1 MSSGGYRETALDR
14 AAAAGYAQQG
24 AMAQRIWEDYGRPEA
39 DRWMR
44 AKAQVGA
51 FNPSILSFIQSPRRY
66 QQPAGGL
73 TPAAAPPATQPASSP
88 ATPAS
93 VTPASPAGAPP
104 GAQAPPPVRWDDIK
118 STINT
123 WRLAGVP
130 VSWETPGAMFQSMQ
144 DQAWLNRYG
153 ADLARQLNNNP
164 QVRDFLAQNAP
175 RDVLNY
181 LGIQPQAAPPTVSVP
196 PMNVDLSYWG
206 FGQRLEAPDLNVV
219 NPDWSALPRPLDPNN
234 SLYLHSYQNVLAN
247 VASSALAPSAGHSFN
262 SLTPAGNLWAT
273 TPAGVDDDLA
283 RWGYGQRVAAPD
295 LEVVNPD
302 WGALPRS
309 VDPNNSFWL
318 HSFQTSINNLD
329 SLGSPAGH
337 SFMLQMPAPNLW
349 ATTPAE
355 ASVSPRTAQ
364 RWVDAPDASEAGRA
378 FADALNAANL
388 LRVNEAALAQ
398 KQDAA
403 GALARRGVG
412 ASALG
417 DASDRAVELWANRE
431 AAKLQADTAAQRLA
445 LEQALR
451 NERNQQLQQRFANEL
466 AVMGMEQALREEN
479 DRRLIQKAQLG
490 QQLTAAEN
498 ARLQQIWENEMR
510 RVQARAD
517 LTARENEQKLQT
529 VMTQS
534 ELQQRAFNDFITR
547 INTQRA
553 LAADRN
559 QAALTRAAW
568 DVQQNQRS
576 FENRL
581 AVMDWEQ
588 RLREENDRRL
598 IQKAQLG
605 QQLTAA
611 ENARLRQ
618 IQQDELQRQQALAD
632 LIGKENERNLQTV
645 MTQSDLQQRAFNDFI
660 TKINTQRALAADANQ
675 AALTRAGWEAQQNQQ
690 RQNEL
695 MGLLNYLQAD
705 ATGQLNPWM
714 GVSALGEYARGMA
727 DLAGQ
732 QAARAQAAQ
741 QGALGLW
748 GTTFQALGSLYPWL
762 RR

>member
-73 TPAAAPPATQPASSP
+73 TPAAAVQPASSP
-88 ATPAS
+88 VTPAPAS

-123 WRLAGVP
+123 WKLAGVP

-153 ADLARQLNNNP
+153 ADLRRQLNNNP

-181 LGIQPQAAPPTVSVP
+181 LGIQPQAAPPAVSVP

-219 NPDWSALPRPLDPNN
+219 NPDWSALPR
-234 SLYLHSYQNVLAN
+234 
-247 VASSALAPSAGHSFN
+247 
-262 SLTPAGNLWAT
+262 
-273 TPAGVDDDLA
+273 
-283 RWGYGQRVAAPD
+283 
-295 LEVVNPD
+295 
-302 WGALPRS
+302 S

-329 SLGSPAGH
+329 SLGSPVGNSFNPLIPAG
-337 SFMLQMPAPNLW
+337 NLW

-355 ASVSPRTAQ
+355 ASVAPRTAQ

-388 LRVNEAALAQ
+388 LRVNEAALAR

-517 LTARENEQKLQT
+517 LTARENE
-529 VMTQS
+529 
-534 ELQQRAFNDFITR
+534 
-547 INTQRA
+547 
-553 LAADRN
+553 
-559 QAALTRAAW
+559 
-568 DVQQNQRS
+568 
-576 FENRL
+576 
-581 AVMDWEQ
+581 
-588 RLREENDRRL
+588 
-598 IQKAQLG
+598 
-605 QQLTAA
+605 
-611 ENARLRQ
+611 
-618 IQQDELQRQQALAD
+618 
-632 LIGKENERNLQTV
+632 RNLQTV
-645 MTQSDLQQRAFNDFI
+645 MTQSDLQQRAANDFYRMLEA
-660 TKINTQRALAADANQ
+660 QRMLAADRNQ